1 MSTLFSLITFLLV
14 YLKLIINIGTIT
26 SYNENHHMLSNRLN
40 VMKKLTYIVDFD
52 MVINKCRL
60 AAYFLPLT
68 QVFIM
73 IFI

>member
-1 MSTLFSLITFLLV
+1 MTFLLV
-14 YLKLIINIGTIT
+14 HLKLIINIGTIT
-26 SYNENHHMLSNRLN
+26 SYSENHYMLNNRLN
-40 VMKKLTYIVDFD
+40 VMKKLTYIVGFD